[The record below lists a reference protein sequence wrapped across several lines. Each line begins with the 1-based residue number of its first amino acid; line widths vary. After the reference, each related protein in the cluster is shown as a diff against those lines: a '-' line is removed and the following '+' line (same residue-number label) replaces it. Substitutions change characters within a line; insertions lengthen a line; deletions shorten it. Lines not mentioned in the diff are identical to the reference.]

1 MVWTPGAGGSQASQK
16 YYEEAKAAYEP
27 EPYYDSS
34 GGSYGGGE
42 REEETHVPYYD
53 DPVDYTTPVDTGQGD
68 TGSNISTV
76 NDIVEEPIDG
86 RSAAIQA
93 SQEEKRLRD
102 IQQLKSLY
110 ASTMSS
116 PAALGG
122 ALYEGL
128 DLGTIFGKFGADPT
142 AMKAT
147 DEYGNVIKDK
157 YGEPVP
163 HSSMEYGNMPSE
175 GQIPITDWDKL
186 NFLHHLGIGTNE
198 TGKEGLGAF
207 FAVDEWGDAILDSSG
222 NLIKT
227 GLGNTM
233 SDKFNEIVYG
243 TPSTFNPEEQLSMEE
258 QFEKAEEDYWTGR
271 EQDWDSWTDPWHEGY
286 YQGEADSMSDLARH
300 YWFSESLDD
309 VTARKEERRK
319 AGLGAAGMRA
329 SEMEQMYD
337 KDFAAM
343 ADPHHDPG
351 YSETI
356 TSELDP
362 IYASKL
368 LWETARM
375 E

>member
-1 MVWTPGAGGSQASQK
+1 MPGGYGT
-16 YYEEAKAAYEP
+16 YGP
-27 EPYYDSS
+27 WGSS
-34 GGSYGGGE
+34 GNTYTTPTVTTSSSHPGQ
-42 REEETHVPYYD
+42 RVWEEDRRDEPTVS
-53 DPVDYTTPVDTGQGD
+53 VDYTTPTVDTSQPAD
-68 TGSNISTV
+68 IRSNISTV

-93 SQEEKRLRD
+93 SQEERRLRN

-128 DLGTIFGKFGADPT
+128 DLATIFESFGNDPT
-142 AMKAT
+142 VMT
-147 DEYGNVIKDK
+147 NEDGTL
-157 YGEPVP
+157 
-163 HSSMEYGNMPSE
+163 HSSMNYEDMPSG

-186 NFLHHLGIGTNE
+186 NFLHHLGLGGTNV
-198 TGKEGLGAF
+198 TGKEGLGSL
-207 FAVDEWGDAILDSSG
+207 FAIDSSGNAILDSSG

-227 GLGNTM
+227 GLGNVM
-233 SDKFNEIVYG
+233 SDQFNEIVYG

-258 QFEKAEEDYWTGR
+258 QFEKVEEDYWTGR
-271 EQDWDSWTDPWHEGY
+271 EQDWDSWADPWHEGY
-286 YQGEADSMSDLARH
+286 YQGEADSMAERARH
-300 YWFSESLDD
+300 HWFSESLGD
-309 VTARKEERRK
+309 VMARQEERQK
-319 AGLGAAGMRA
+319 EGLGAAGMRA

-337 KDFAAM
+337 KEFAAK
-343 ADPHHDPG
+343 ANPHHDPG
-351 YSETI
+351 YSEAI

-362 IYASKL
+362 MYASRL